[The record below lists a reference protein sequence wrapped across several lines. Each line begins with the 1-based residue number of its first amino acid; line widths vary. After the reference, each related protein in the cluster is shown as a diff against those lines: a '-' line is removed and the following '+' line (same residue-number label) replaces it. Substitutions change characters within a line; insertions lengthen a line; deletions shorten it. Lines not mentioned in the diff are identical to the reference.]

1 MKKFVRLIF
10 TLMIAYPLIG
20 IAVSSCAGESD
31 CSTAGRAMLN
41 GYIYKKAESGTTSV
55 KDTLDSL
62 TITAFYTDSVIINN
76 VKNVHYLSVPLR
88 YTSDTTILVLHYSQ
102 QTRDTVT
109 LRHTNTPNF
118 ISMDC
123 GYEMKQALYDCKYTK
138 NRLDSI
144 LIKNASTNTD
154 GTTNFELLFR

>member
-10 TLMIAYPLIG
+10 ILMIAYPLIG
-20 IAVSSCAGESD
+20 ITVSSCASESD

-41 GYIYKKAESGTTSV
+41 GYIYKKTDDGASV
-55 KDTLDSL
+55 RDTLDSL
-62 TITAFYTDSVIINN
+62 TITAFYTDSIIINN
-76 VKNVHYLSVPLR
+76 EKNVHYLSIPLR
-88 YTSDTTILVLHYSQ
+88 FTSDTTILVLHYSK

-109 LRHTNTPNF
+109 FRHTNTPNF

-123 GYEMKQALYDCKYTK
+123 GYEMKQAVYERKYTK

-144 LIKNASTNTD
+144 LLKNASTNTD
-154 GTTNFELLFR
+154 GTTNFEFLLK